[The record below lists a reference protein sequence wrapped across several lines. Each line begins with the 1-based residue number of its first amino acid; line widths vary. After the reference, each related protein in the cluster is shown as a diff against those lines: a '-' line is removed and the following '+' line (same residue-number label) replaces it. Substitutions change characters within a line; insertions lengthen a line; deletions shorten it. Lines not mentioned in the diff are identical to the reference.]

1 MVEPRAVQPLR
12 LWRDH
17 APGGQVV
24 QRRAPQ
30 DGLLAAR
37 VHGHVAAHA
46 GGFGRGRVDREH
58 VAAALG
64 RIADFVGS
72 IYDRIYQT
80 VRWNLNSDFL
90 ATPVTMLVMLAL
102 GGAAFFA
109 IVISIQWMIA

>member
-1 MVEPRAVQPLR
+1 MKGIVEFVVEVIGAIMRAIFEV
-12 LWRDH
+12 
-17 APGGQVV
+17 
-24 QRRAPQ
+24 
-30 DGLLAAR
+30 
-37 VHGHVAAHA
+37 
-46 GGFGRGRVDREH
+46 
-58 VAAALG
+58 ALG

-90 ATPVTMLVMLAL
+90 ATPVTMLLMLAL